1 MTYVACCHSATY
13 SFTSKPEKGGEVADE
28 ACCCQPLY
36 KLKFNI
42 FMYKG
47 ILKAYNTK

>member
-1 MTYVACCHSATY
+1 MH
-13 SFTSKPEKGGEVADE
+13 EVTNQHYD
-28 ACCCQPLY
+28 